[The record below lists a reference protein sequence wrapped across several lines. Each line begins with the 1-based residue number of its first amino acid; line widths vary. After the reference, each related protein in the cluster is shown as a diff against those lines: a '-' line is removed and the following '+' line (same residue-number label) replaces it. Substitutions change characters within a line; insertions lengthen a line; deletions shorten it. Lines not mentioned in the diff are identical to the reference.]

1 MKIPRYLLKNPL
13 ALTGVVLL
21 SAFVL
26 IAFLAP
32 VITTR
37 EAYQISPYQMP
48 RSGFWQ
54 RPQPPSPEHP
64 LGTTQSQ
71 YDIYYGMVWGT
82 RTAFKIGL
90 GVVLAGA
97 LIGVCIGSIA
107 AFYGG
112 MVDELLMRVADV
124 FMSFP
129 FLIAAMVLTTI
140 LGKGLSQMMI
150 ALITFGWMGYARLIR
165 SEILHIKEMDYIQAA
180 RACGASDV
188 RLLVRHILPNSLYPV
203 LVQASM
209 NTGSM
214 VLAASALSFLGV
226 GTEPGYA
233 DWGQLIAL
241 ARNWI
246 MGVSGNPFA
255 YWYTLIYPGVA
266 IFLFVLAWNLVG
278 DALRDI
284 LDPRLRGAKR
294 V

>member
-1 MKIPRYLLKNPL
+1 MKTIRYLLKNQL
-13 ALTGVVLL
+13 ALTGVILL
-21 SAFVL
+21 LFFIVIGS
-26 IAFLAP
+26 LAP
-32 VITTR
+32 VITHR
-37 EAYQISPYQMP
+37 EPYQITPYQMP

-54 RPQPPSPEHP
+54 MPRPPSSEHP
-64 LGTTQSQ
+64 LGTTQGQ
-71 YDIYYGMVWGT
+71 YDIYYGLVWGT

-90 GVVLAGA
+90 GVVAVGA
-97 LIGVCIGSIA
+97 AIGIVIGSIA

-112 MVDELLMRVADV
+112 IVDELLMRVVDV

-140 LGKGLSQMMI
+140 LGKGLYQMMI
-150 ALITFGWMGYARLIR
+150 ALTSFGWMGYARLIR
-165 SEILHIKEMDYIQAA
+165 SEILHIKEMDYVQAA
-180 RACGASDV
+180 RACGAGDL
-188 RLLVRHILPNSLYPV
+188 RLIRKHILPNSLFPV
-203 LVQASM
+203 LVQATM

-226 GTEPGYA
+226 GTQVGYA

-246 MGVSGNPFA
+246 MGKGGNPFA
-255 YWYTLIYPGVA
+255 FWYTLVYPGVA

-284 LDPRLRGAKR
+284 LDPRMRGKR
-294 V
+294 A